1 MSGSL
6 VSRYYPSRF
15 IRVDALPQRRGV
27 YTIETVDEAE
37 MRNDNGQARKQLCL
51 GLKELESRDVVPALL
66 AMLRDPE
73 PQVRQVA
80 HFALES
86 LTGMKF
92 KLPSRASRQDS
103 ARVSAEWHAWWRE
116 KGANFTPLHQPPC
129 HDW

>member
-1 MSGSL
+1 M
-6 VSRYYPSRF
+6 
-15 IRVDALPQRRGV
+15 IRRPPRSTLFP
-27 YTIETVDEAE
+27 YTTLF
-37 MRNDNGQARKQLCL
+37 R
-51 GLKELESRDVVPALL
+51 SPALL
-66 AMLRDPE
+66 AMLQDPE

-92 KLPSRASRQDS
+92 KLPFRASRQDS

-129 HDW
+129 PDWEGGGRDSSPARNPPAVGGKDGGLAAEKRSARGPDFGLK